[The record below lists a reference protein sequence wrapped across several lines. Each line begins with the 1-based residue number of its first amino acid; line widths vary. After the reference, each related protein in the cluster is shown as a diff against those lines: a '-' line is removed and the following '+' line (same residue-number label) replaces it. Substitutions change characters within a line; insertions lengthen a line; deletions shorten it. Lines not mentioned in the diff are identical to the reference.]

1 MSLQSK
7 PKKHRTKKRVEF
19 NVPEKEALPVSREVS
34 HKETS
39 KKEKEKT
46 YKKQKPEYITAMD
59 AAWRAGNPYV
69 LEPAPIVT
77 PMLDVGINYPTCD
90 VNARAKCDSAFII
103 QHIVLVLIQM
113 ILCGAMLWL
122 VTTIQNYPNWEQNSD
137 AKRLYMMLL
146 ALIVVTLLTLGMAF
160 WLKSAIV
167 GFTFIVSVFLSI
179 YVFMLFD
186 DVKLTELKSDT
197 QVQLTETPAFKW
209 NRGIVL
215 SQAVL
220 SVLCIVSY
228 VIYGRKIGEI

>member
-19 NVPEKEALPVSREVS
+19 NVPEKEAS
-34 HKETS
+34 HKETP
-39 KKEKEKT
+39 KKEKT
-46 YKKQKPEYITAMD
+46 YKKQKLDYVTALNAALAAPGDPYI
-59 AAWRAGNPYV
+59 

-77 PMLDVGINYPTCD
+77 ATPGSLFDGINYPTCD
-90 VNARAKCDSAFII
+90 ANARAKCDSAFII

-197 QVQLTETPAFKW
+197 QIQLTETPAFKW